1 MAKLRK
7 PTQYEQEQKNKEL
20 LRNEIMIRQA
30 CLTTAEKKV
39 NDLISAIK
47 SGDTSAKTR
56 KALAEQ
62 TNIVVGI
69 KKWLEENAYI
79 PVRGDCVA
87 SFRVDDLSVS
97 SATDTFVWVVA
108 ICRRISWATGLTYC
122 PENPTYRLCLRMM
135 PASSDMVVHG
145 SGGCRV
151 PPICE

>member
-30 CLTTAEKKV
+30 CLATAENKV

-62 TNIVVGI
+62 TEIVVGI
-69 KKWLEENAYI
+69 KKWLEENA
-79 PVRGDCVA
+79 
-87 SFRVDDLSVS
+87 
-97 SATDTFVWVVA
+97 
-108 ICRRISWATGLTYC
+108 
-122 PENPTYRLCLRMM
+122 
-135 PASSDMVVHG
+135 
-145 SGGCRV
+145 
-151 PPICE
+151 